1 MDGVQAKLEAAG
13 FTGTGVGSILN
24 QVTKYLN
31 IATYVLAGIAGIS
44 LLVSAIMIIV
54 VLYISVVERTKE
66 IGILRAIG
74 ARRKDIKRIFF
85 AEAALLGLSSGIIG
99 VLIAAIVG
107 LLGNNVMEKVFDAKL
122 INVNVGYM
130 LLGIGISVGIS
141 IVAALFPS
149 SKAGRNCRV
158 PMESLRYE

>member
-1 MDGVQAKLEAAG
+1 
-13 FTGTGVGSILN
+13 
-24 QVTKYLN
+24 
-31 IATYVLAGIAGIS
+31 
-44 LLVSAIMIIV
+44 MIIV

-85 AEAALLGLSSGIIG
+85 AEATVLGLSSGIIG
-99 VLIAAIVG
+99 VVIAAIVG
-107 LLGNNVMEKVFDAKL
+107 LIGNNVMEKVFEAKL
-122 INVNVGYM
+122 INVSVGYM

-141 IVAALFPS
+141 IVAALFPA
-149 SKAGRNCRV
+149 SKAAKLD